1 MVPNSDTPTRSS
13 RLALH
18 LGDPS
23 GIGPEIVARVLA
35 EWVSPDKTTA
45 GYGGVNIIVIGEPW
59 ILDWGAQCADLS
71 LDLPRYASAED
82 LPASAPGPVLLTGP
96 SFPPDAHTPGRM
108 SPAAGR
114 YVLQTLDF
122 AADLVRANV
131 IDGICYASLN
141 KQAMHAAGSRHED
154 ELRYFADRLG
164 VSSYV
169 GEVNTLDGLWT
180 SRVTSHIP
188 LRAVYEHISVD
199 EILPAIRLIHN
210 TIRQSGQPSP
220 RLAVAGLNP
229 HAGEG
234 GLFGSEE
241 IDLIRPAV
249 EAAQEEDIAASGPYP
264 PDTVFLRASR
274 GEFDGV
280 VTMYHDQGQIAMKL
294 LGFERGVTVHGGLS
308 TPITTPAHGTAFDIV
323 EKGVASPQA
332 LKHALKLCTQMITG
346 GRAANPHRQRTT

>member
-1 MVPNSDTPTRSS
+1 MSDRPTRAS
-13 RLALH
+13 RLALL

-23 GIGPEIVARVLA
+23 GIGPEIAARVLSEA
-35 EWVSPDKTTA
+35 AGPDRTNA
-45 GYGGVNIIVIGEPW
+45 GYDGVNIIVIGEPW
-59 ILDWGAQCADLS
+59 LLEWGAECAEVS
-71 LDLPRYASAED
+71 LDLPRYNSPEN
-82 LPASAPGPVLLTGP
+82 LPPSAPGPVILTGP
-96 SFPPDAHTPGRM
+96 SFSPDAHTPGRM
-108 SPAAGR
+108 SAAAGR

-122 AADLVRANV
+122 AADLAGGGV

-154 ELRYFADRLG
+154 ELRYFADSLG
-164 VSSYV
+164 VSGYV

-210 TIRQSGQPSP
+210 TIRRSGKPSP

-241 IDLIRPAV
+241 IDLIGPAI

-323 EKGVASPQA
+323 EKGSASPQA
-332 LKHALKLCTQMITG
+332 LKHALKLCMQMITS
-346 GRAANPHRQRTT
+346 GRAANPQRRRTI

>member
-1 MVPNSDTPTRSS
+1 MTHSSEMSTRSS
-13 RLALH
+13 RLALL
-18 LGDPS
+18 LGDPC

-35 EWVSPDKTTA
+35 ERVGEDKTTA
-45 GYGGVNIIVIGEPW
+45 DSHDVDIVVIGDPW
-59 ILDWGAQCADLS
+59 LLDWGAQCADLP
-71 LDLPRYASAED
+71 LDLLHYNSPED
-82 LPASAPGPVLLTGP
+82 LPTSAAGPMLLTGP

-114 YVLQTLDF
+114 YVLQTLDY
-122 AADLVRANV
+122 AADLARAGV
-131 IDGICYASLN
+131 IDGISYASLN

-164 VSSYV
+164 VSGYV

-180 SRVTSHIP
+180 SRVSSHIP
-188 LRAVYEHISVD
+188 LRAVYEHISVA
-199 EILPAIRLIHN
+199 EILPAIRLIHQ
-210 TIRQSGQPSP
+210 TVRQSGLPSP

-229 HAGEG
+229 HAGES

-241 IDLIRPAV
+241 VDVIRPAI
-249 EAAQEEDIAASGPYP
+249 EAAQEEDIAATGPYP

-294 LGFERGVTVHGGLS
+294 LGFERGVTIHGGLS

-323 EKGVASPQA
+323 GQGVANPQA
-332 LKHALKLCTQMITG
+332 LKQALKLCARMLTP
-346 GRAANPHRQRTT
+346 GRRGQPA

>member
-1 MVPNSDTPTRSS
+1 MTPSSNTLTRSS
-13 RLALH
+13 RLALL
-18 LGDPS
+18 LGDPC
-23 GIGPEIVARVLA
+23 GIGPEIVARVLV
-35 EWVSPDKTTA
+35 EGFEEDKTKSSTDR
-45 GYGGVNIIVIGEPW
+45 VDIVVIGDPW
-59 ILDWGAQCADLS
+59 LLDWGAQCAGLS
-71 LDLPRYASAED
+71 LNLPHYNSPED
-82 LPASAPGPVLLTGP
+82 LPASAAGPMLLTGP
-96 SFPPDAHTPGRM
+96 TFSPDEHTPGRM
-108 SPAAGR
+108 SAAAGS
-114 YVLQTLDF
+114 YVLQSLDY
-122 AADLVRANV
+122 AADLARTGA

-141 KQAMHAAGSRHED
+141 KQAMHAAGSSHED
-154 ELRYFADRLG
+154 ELRYFAERLD
-164 VSSYV
+164 VSGYV

-188 LRAVYEHISVD
+188 LRAVYQHISVE
-199 EILPAIRLIHN
+199 EILPAIRLIHY
-210 TIRQSGQPSP
+210 TIRQGGQPSP

-241 IDLIRPAV
+241 DDVIRPAV

-294 LGFERGVTVHGGLS
+294 LGFERGVTVHGGLP

-323 EKGVASPQA
+323 GQGVANPQA
-332 LKHALKLCTQMITG
+332 LKQALKLCSQMLTPTQRG
-346 GRAANPHRQRTT
+346 QPA

>member
-1 MVPNSDTPTRSS
+1 MAHSSVTPTRPS
-13 RLALH
+13 RLALL

-35 EWVSPDKTTA
+35 EGASPDSSTTSF
-45 GYGGVNIIVIGEPW
+45 GGANIIVIGEPW
-59 ILDWGAQCADLS
+59 ILEWGARCASIS
-71 LDLPRYASAED
+71 LDLPHYSSPED
-82 LPASAPGPVLLTGP
+82 LPTSLAGPVLLTGP
-96 SFPPDAHTPGRM
+96 SFSPDDHTPGRM
-108 SPAAGR
+108 SAAAGR
-114 YVLQTLDF
+114 YVLQSLDF
-122 AADLVRANV
+122 AADLARNGAV
-131 IDGICYASLN
+131 DGITYASLN

-164 VSSYV
+164 VSGYV

-241 IDLIRPAV
+241 IDLIHPAI

-323 EKGVASPQA
+323 EKGEASPQA
-332 LKHALKLCTQMITG
+332 LEHALKLCTQMITG
-346 GRAANPHRQRTT
+346 GRAANSHQ

>member
-1 MVPNSDTPTRSS
+1 MVPKSDRPTRAS
-13 RLALH
+13 RIALL

-23 GIGPEIVARVLA
+23 GIGPEIAARVLSEGA
-35 EWVSPDKTTA
+35 GPDRTNA
-45 GYGGVNIIVIGEPW
+45 GYGDVNIIVIGEPW
-59 ILDWGAQCADLS
+59 LLEWGAECAEVS
-71 LDLPRYASAED
+71 LDLPRYNSPEN
-82 LPASAPGPVLLTGP
+82 LPPSAPGPVLLTGP
-96 SFPPDAHTPGRM
+96 SFSPDAHTPGRM
-108 SPAAGR
+108 SAAAGR
-114 YVLQTLDF
+114 YVLQTLDY
-122 AADLVRANV
+122 AADLAGAGV

-164 VSSYV
+164 VSGYV
-169 GEVNTLDGLWT
+169 GEVNMLDGLWT

-210 TIRQSGQPSP
+210 TIRRSGQPSP

-241 IDLIRPAV
+241 IDLIGPAI

-323 EKGVASPQA
+323 EKGSASPQA
-332 LKHALKLCTQMITG
+332 LKHALKLCMQMISG
-346 GRAANPHRQRTT
+346 GRAANPQRRRTK

>member
-1 MVPNSDTPTRSS
+1 MTHSSDTPTRSS
-13 RLALH
+13 RLALL
-18 LGDPS
+18 LGDPC
-23 GIGPEIVARVLA
+23 GIGPEIVARVLV
-35 EWVSPDKTTA
+35 EGFEEDKTTDSSDLI
-45 GYGGVNIIVIGEPW
+45 NIVVIGDPW
-59 ILDWGAQCADLS
+59 LLDWGAQCAGLS
-71 LDLPRYASAED
+71 LNLPHYSSPED
-82 LPASAPGPVLLTGP
+82 LPPSAPGPVLLTGP
-96 SFPPDAHTPGRM
+96 SFPEDAHTPGRM

-114 YVLQTLDF
+114 YVLQSLDF
-122 AADLVRANV
+122 AAELARAGA

-141 KQAMHAAGSRHED
+141 KQAMHAAGSSHED
-154 ELRYFADRLG
+154 ELRYFAERLD
-164 VSSYV
+164 VSGYV

-188 LRAVYEHISVD
+188 LRAVSEHISVA

-210 TIRQSGQPSP
+210 TSRQGGQPSP

-241 IDLIRPAV
+241 DDVIRPAV

-323 EKGVASPQA
+323 GQGVANPQA
-332 LKHALKLCTQMITG
+332 LKQALKLCSQML
-346 GRAANPHRQRTT
+346 NPAQRGQPT